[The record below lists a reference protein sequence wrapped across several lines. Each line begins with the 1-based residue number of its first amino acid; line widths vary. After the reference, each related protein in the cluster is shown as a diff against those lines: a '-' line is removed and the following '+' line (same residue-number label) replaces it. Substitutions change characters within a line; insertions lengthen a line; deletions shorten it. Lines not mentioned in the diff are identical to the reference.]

1 MVEERADTHQGHVST
16 LGTHH
21 GLGKGAGIQPPYR
34 ARYPPAEVVGGKGSQ
49 GHLRAL
55 QINPRLHLR
64 ERQPPLC
71 QREHP
76 LAMDGSDHP
85 RSGEPPISQPLQGF
99 QKRLEILLF
108 LARGPQRQL
117 LPAAVTT
124 C

>member
-1 MVEERADTHQGHVST
+1 
-16 LGTHH
+16 
-21 GLGKGAGIQPPYR
+21 
-34 ARYPPAEVVGGKGSQ
+34 
-49 GHLRAL
+49 
-55 QINPRLHLR
+55 
-64 ERQPPLC
+64 
-71 QREHP
+71 
-76 LAMDGSDHP
+76 MDGSDHP